1 MIINIYK
8 DPMQTGYLFDT
19 PILYSPRPIPREDV
33 PQGWCCYDLC
43 GTAKAPDVPYKLVD
57 QAERNYAGSILS
69 NQPLKNGKA
78 QSRLLKDAF
87 WLSGESATL
96 DEFCAE
102 ENIPLPQTPIRHL
115 MRPASPEEAGL
126 FYALSPEQNEE
137 QGAIGHVRIDFGSSG
152 EEFWHTWWPRG
163 PEELNT
169 PEFRAELGEV
179 VNDLRKGVLKDLS
192 SMKRYCWGSD
202 GAIEGG
208 TCCQNYGF
216 TLESERYIYR
226 LRCNPIE
233 GDYQCYL
240 SCFDRE
246 AQKLTHDI
254 AEEMGGMCFG

>member
-33 PQGWCCYDLC
+33 PQGWHCCDLC

-69 NQPLKNGKA
+69 NQPLKNDKA

-87 WLSGESATL
+87 WLSGEFATL
-96 DEFCAE
+96 DEFCMNE
-102 ENIPLPQTPIRHL
+102 SIPLPQTPIRHL
-115 MRPASPEEAGL
+115 MRPASPEEAEL

-137 QGAIGHVRIDFGSSG
+137 QGAIGHVRIDFGQSG

-179 VNDLRKGVLKDLS
+179 VNDLRKGVLKDLA

-202 GAIEGG
+202 GP
-208 TCCQNYGF
+208 
-216 TLESERYIYR
+216 
-226 LRCNPIE
+226 LRAAPAVRTTASRWNRSGISTACGATP
-233 GDYQCYL
+233 
-240 SCFDRE
+240 
-246 AQKLTHDI
+246 
-254 AEEMGGMCFG
+254 

>member
-1 MIINIYK
+1 
-8 DPMQTGYLFDT
+8 MQTGYLFDT

-33 PQGWCCYDLC
+33 PQGWHCCDLC

-69 NQPLKNGKA
+69 NQPLKNDKA

-87 WLSGESATL
+87 WLSGEFATL
-96 DEFCAE
+96 DEFCMNE
-102 ENIPLPQTPIRHL
+102 SIPLPQTPIRH
-115 MRPASPEEAGL
+115 
-126 FYALSPEQNEE
+126 
-137 QGAIGHVRIDFGSSG
+137 VRIDFGQSG

-179 VNDLRKGVLKDLS
+179 VNDLRKGVLKDLA